1 MKAGELRHRVIIQ
14 KHQLNGRDENG
25 NFLPGR
31 WVDYKTLWSKVTH
44 VSGKDLI
51 ASQANNSQIVARL
64 KIRYR
69 TDIDTTMR
77 VIHKGIVYAIDS
89 PALDDSGKGNEY
101 CTFMLSGGIERFP
114 D

>member
-1 MKAGELRHRVIIQ
+1 M
-14 KHQLNGRDENG
+14 
-25 NFLPGR
+25 
-31 WVDYKTLWSKVTH
+31 
-44 VSGKDLI
+44 
-51 ASQANNSQIVARL
+51 
-64 KIRYR
+64 RYR

-77 VIHKGIVYAIDS
+77 VIHKGIIYAIDS